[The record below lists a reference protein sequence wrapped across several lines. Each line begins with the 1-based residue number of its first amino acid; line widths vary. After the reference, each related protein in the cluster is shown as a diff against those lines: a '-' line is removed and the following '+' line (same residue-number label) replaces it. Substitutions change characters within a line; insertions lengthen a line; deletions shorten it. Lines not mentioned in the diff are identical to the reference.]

1 MERLTAWNNGDAYYP
16 KCFEEPCI
24 GMECSN
30 ERCEFEYEK
39 CKRLA
44 EYEDTGL
51 SPEEIMDKKTE
62 YCVDMQELLKEIDE
76 LYKICFFSFSKP
88 LIAIEDVI
96 RIIKKHISRKFDWI
110 PVSERLPED
119 VVNPITRDA
128 YVYPVTVDLD
138 GVTDTR
144 YYSFCRGH
152 WYNQG
157 PKEMDDLV
165 IAWKERPEPYRP

>member
-1 MERLTAWNNGDAYYP
+1 MKRLTAWDNGNAYYP
-16 KCFEEPCI
+16 KCFEEPCS
-24 GMECSN
+24 GMGCN
-30 ERCEFEYEK
+30 DERCEFKYEK
-39 CKRLA
+39 CKHLA

-51 SPEEIMDKKTE
+51 TPEEINTLNTFDGSQAVKATMKL
-62 YCVDMQELLKEIDE
+62 QDE
-76 LYKICFFSFSKP
+76 QW
-88 LIAIEDVI
+88 
-96 RIIKKHISRKFDWI
+96 KHRWI

-119 VVNPITRDA
+119 TVNPITRDA
-128 YVYPVTVDLD
+128 YVYPVTVDLG

-152 WYNQG
+152 WYNRG

>member
-1 MERLTAWNNGDAYYP
+1 MGRLTAWNNGDAYYP
-16 KCFEEPCI
+16 KCFEEPCS
-24 GMECSN
+24 GVGCSN
-30 ERCEFEYEK
+30 ERCEFKYEK

-110 PVSERLPED
+110 PVSERLPE
-119 VVNPITRDA
+119 PITDVI
-128 YVYPVTVDLD
+128 VYY
-138 GVTDTR
+138 DTGKIDID
-144 YYSFCRGH
+144 YWDNEGDYTYHCHGTALS
-152 WYNQG
+152 WM
-157 PKEMDDLV
+157 PL
-165 IAWKERPEPYRP
+165 PEPYRP